1 MKNKKNE
8 NKKFS
13 LEKIEVAKLNKFQM
27 RTIAGGLPD
36 IQDPNTGTGHQNGD
50 SGRYC
55 DDKRTITL
63 TTK

>member
-36 IQDPNTGTGHQNGD
+36 LQEAKIAKMIKYFFIPTSNI
-50 SGRYC
+50 Y
-55 DDKRTITL
+55 
-63 TTK
+63 